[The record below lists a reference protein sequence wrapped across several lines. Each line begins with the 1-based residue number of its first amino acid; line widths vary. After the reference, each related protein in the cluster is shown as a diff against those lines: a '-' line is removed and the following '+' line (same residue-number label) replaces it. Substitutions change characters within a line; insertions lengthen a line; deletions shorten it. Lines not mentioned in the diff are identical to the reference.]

1 MGALMRR
8 RLTIKG
14 AIALFVA
21 LHFGT
26 IACADELS
34 DKIAVAVSEL
44 GDQNLD
50 RGIDLF
56 EAMTKEFSTSIVED
70 DLARIVSSEDDI
82 TRICNAA
89 IESIDVGALSEP
101 TSVFWTC
108 PDGMVREWLGDEAF
122 EALNPKRVK
131 VVAPR
136 LPKKLIG
143 RNGYADLIFTVSER
157 GKVEDIR
164 VLSSTHK
171 DYEKIAKRVAKSALY
186 EPATFNGRP
195 FPRED
200 VTWRISFN
208 TVPDGD

>member
-1 MGALMRR
+1 MQR
-8 RLTIKG
+8 RLSIIG

-21 LHFGT
+21 LQFGT
-26 IACADELS
+26 VACADELS
-34 DKIAVAVSEL
+34 EKIAIAVSEL
-44 GDQNLD
+44 SSNNRD

-56 EAMTKEFSTSIVED
+56 EAMTKEFSISIVED
-70 DLARIVSSEDDI
+70 DLARIVKSEDDLA
-82 TRICNAA
+82 RICNAA
-89 IESIDVGALSEP
+89 VESIDVGALSGP

-108 PDGMVREWLGDEAF
+108 PDGMVRQWLGDEAF

-143 RNGYADLIFTVSER
+143 RNGYADLIFTVTER
-157 GKVEDIR
+157 GKVEDIQ
-164 VLSSTHK
+164 VLSSTHE
-171 DYEKIAKRVAKSALY
+171 DYEELAKKVAKSALY

-208 TVPDGD
+208 TVPDGG